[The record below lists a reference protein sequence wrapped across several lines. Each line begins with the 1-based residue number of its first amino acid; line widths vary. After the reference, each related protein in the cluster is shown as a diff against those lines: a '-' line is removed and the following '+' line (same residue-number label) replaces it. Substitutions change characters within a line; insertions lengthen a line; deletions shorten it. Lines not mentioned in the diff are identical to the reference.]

1 MELVYLW
8 VEKHKN
14 IYKQGFNFSS
24 KFECTFKPS
33 YDDNGHLD
41 NNCILLIKKSKENIG
56 IFPNNINITAIVGEN
71 GTGKSGLL
79 EILSNKYSL
88 VDYKSLFF
96 IFFDSEK
103 KLLQL
108 CGAKKDYKGYIEL
121 SELKQEEENEFKILV
136 EDKIPLL
143 NNTKTIYFSNLLN
156 EYNLE
161 TSLFFDDKHFASTLD
176 ISTTHLL
183 NKIKPIEVNYKAI
196 NYNSST
202 GFDKI
207 YRSYRIQQIQM
218 ALIAIQNGLVLSFK
232 LPKKLFIKNIDI
244 KNLFK
249 KILENSNFEQLNKVI
264 EIISDANSEDTIF
277 KNYVKMN
284 LIISLLLE
292 NKNSNNPIREEISTI
307 VLNLKKGYGLDELYE
322 KVKQELINK
331 TYKFSSDNTEFNAT
345 YIDDF
350 FVNSDKLLEQIDN
363 FSSVNNNAYEVEL
376 DINNTDFSFLETYEK
391 LIQQSEYFWDI
402 NWRGLSSGEEAFLY
416 QFSRFYFLKGNY
428 KDNPSM
434 NLKVDNREAKNLIW
448 LIDEGEL
455 TLHPQWQKQY
465 INYLI
470 QFFSK
475 NFTQNIHIIL
485 TSHSPFILSD
495 LPKDNVIFL
504 EKYKKDEDINQE
516 EGNCKNN
523 TKNIGIETFGANIHT
538 LLSHGFFMDG
548 GLMGEFAKNKINE
561 IIEILK
567 KEELTEK
574 EIKICQDII
583 SIIGEP
589 VLQNTLKQQLNQKIY
604 LKETELERLEREQK
618 EIQEK
623 IDKLKGNLNE
633 TN

>member
-1 MELVYLW
+1 M
-8 VEKHKN
+8 
-14 IYKQGFNFSS
+14 
-24 KFECTFKPS
+24 
-33 YDDNGHLD
+33 
-41 NNCILLIKKSKENIG
+41 
-56 IFPNNINITAIVGEN
+56 
-71 GTGKSGLL
+71 
-79 EILSNKYSL
+79 
-88 VDYKSLFF
+88 
-96 IFFDSEK
+96 
-103 KLLQL
+103 
-108 CGAKKDYKGYIEL
+108 
-121 SELKQEEENEFKILV
+121 
-136 EDKIPLL
+136 
-143 NNTKTIYFSNLLN
+143 LN

-218 ALIAIQNGLVLSFK
+218 ALISIQNGLNVPFK

-244 KNLFK
+244 KKFFE
-249 KILENSNFEQLNKVI
+249 KIIKNSESEQLSEVI
-264 EIISDANSEDTIF
+264 KIISHTNSEDTIF

-292 NKNSNNPIREEISTI
+292 NQDYNNPIKEKISTI
-307 VLNLKKGYGLDELYE
+307 VLNLKKGYGLDELYK
-322 KVKQELINK
+322 KVKQNLINK
-331 TYKFSSDNTEFNAT
+331 TYKLSSDDREFNIT

-416 QFSRFYFLKGNY
+416 QFSKFYFLKGNY

-475 NFTQNIHIIL
+475 NFTQNIHIII

-495 LPKDNVIFL
+495 LPKENVIFL

-516 EGNCKNN
+516 EGNCKNA
-523 TKNIGIETFGANIHT
+523 TKEIEIKTFGANIHT
-538 LLSHGFFMDG
+538 LLSHGFFMKD
-548 GLMGEFAKNKINE
+548 GLMGEFAKSKIT
-561 IIEILK
+561 EILEYLNDTK
-567 KEELTEK
+567 NEVELKT
-574 EIKICQDII
+574 
-583 SIIGEP
+583 
-589 VLQNTLKQQLNQKIY
+589 
-604 LKETELERLEREQK
+604 
-618 EIQEK
+618 IQEK
-623 IDKLKGNLNE
+623 QIKSFIESIGEDFLRNKLLDLYYKKFTEDKKEKEKLILKNKIDELQRQYDELDK
-633 TN
+633 

>member
-24 KFECTFKPS
+24 KFKCTFKPS
-33 YDDNGHLD
+33 YDDKGHLD
-41 NNCILLIKKSKENIG
+41 NNCTLLIKKSKENIS
-56 IFPNNINITAIVGEN
+56 IFPSNINITAIVGEN

-96 IFFDSEK
+96 IFFDSK
-103 KLLQL
+103 KNLLQL
-108 CGAKKDYKGYIEL
+108 CGAKKNYKGYIEL
-121 SELKQEEENEFKILV
+121 SELKQEENEFKISII
-136 EDKIPLL
+136 DDMPLL

-161 TSLFFDDKHFASTLD
+161 TSLFFHNKHFTPISD
-176 ISTTHLL
+176 ISTTYLL

-218 ALIAIQNGLVLSFK
+218 ALIAIQNGLIPSFN

-244 KNLFK
+244 KKFFE
-249 KILENSNFEQLNKVI
+249 KIIKNSESEQLSEVI
-264 EIISDANSEDTIF
+264 KIISHTNSEDIIF

-292 NKNSNNPIREEISTI
+292 NQDYNNPIKEKISTI
-307 VLNLKKGYGLDELYE
+307 VLNLKKGYSLDELYK
-322 KVKQELINK
+322 KVKQNLINK
-331 TYKFSSDNTEFNAT
+331 TYKLSSDDREFNIT

-434 NLKVDNREAKNLIW
+434 NLKVDNGEAKNLIW

-495 LPKDNVIFL
+495 LPKENVIFL
-504 EKYKKDEDINQE
+504 EKYIKDEDINQE
-516 EGNCKNN
+516 EGNCKNA
-523 TKNIGIETFGANIHT
+523 TKEIEIKTFGANIHT

>member
-33 YDDNGHLD
+33 YDDNGYLD

-96 IFFDSEK
+96 LFFDSEK
-103 KLLQL
+103 NLLQL
-108 CGAKKDYKGYIEL
+108 CGARKDCKGCIEL
-121 SELKQEEENEFKILV
+121 SELKQEENEFKISII
-136 EDKIPLL
+136 DNMPLF

-161 TSLFFDDKHFASTLD
+161 TPSPFIGKYCTSISD
-176 ISTTHLL
+176 ISTTYLL

-218 ALIAIQNGLVLSFK
+218 ALISIQNGLNVPFK

-244 KNLFK
+244 KKFFE
-249 KILENSNFEQLNKVI
+249 KIIKNSESEQLSEVI
-264 EIISDANSEDTIF
+264 KIISHTNSEDTIF

-292 NKNSNNPIREEISTI
+292 NQDYNNPIKEKISTI
-307 VLNLKKGYGLDELYE
+307 VLNLKKGYGLDELYK
-322 KVKQELINK
+322 KVKQNLINK
-331 TYKFSSDNTEFNAT
+331 TYKLSSDDREFNIT

-416 QFSRFYFLKGNY
+416 QFSKFYFLKGNY

-475 NFTQNIHIIL
+475 NFTQNVHIIL

>member
-33 YDDNGHLD
+33 YDDRGYLN
-41 NNCILLIKKSKENIG
+41 NNCTLLIKKSKENIG

-96 IFFDSEK
+96 LFFDSEK
-103 KLLQL
+103 NLLQL
-108 CGAKKDYKGYIEL
+108 CGARKDCKGCIEL
-121 SELKQEEENEFKILV
+121 SELKQEENEFKISII
-136 EDKIPLL
+136 DDMPLF

-161 TSLFFDDKHFASTLD
+161 TSLFFHNKHFTPISD
-176 ISTTHLL
+176 ISTTNLL
-183 NKIKPIEVNYKAI
+183 NNIKPIEVNYKAI

-207 YRSYRIQQIQM
+207 HHSYRIQQIQM

-350 FVNSDKLLEQIDN
+350 FVNSDKLLEQIEK
-363 FSSVNNNAYEVEL
+363 FPSISNNAYEVEL

-402 NWRGLSSGEEAFLY
+402 NWRRLSSGEEAFLY

-428 KDNPSM
+428 KDNPYM
-434 NLKVDNREAKNLIW
+434 NLKVDNGDEAKNLIW

-475 NFTQNIHIIL
+475 NFTQNIYIIL

-504 EKYKKDEDINQE
+504 EKYKKDENINQE
-516 EGNCKNN
+516 EGNCKNA
-523 TKNIGIETFGANIHT
+523 TKDIELKTFGANIHT
-538 LLSHGFFMDG
+538 LLSDGFFMSD
-548 GLMGEFAKNKINE
+548 GLMGEFAKSKIT
-561 IIEILK
+561 EIL
-567 KEELTEK
+567 EYLNDTRNEVELKT
-574 EIKICQDII
+574 
-583 SIIGEP
+583 
-589 VLQNTLKQQLNQKIY
+589 
-604 LKETELERLEREQK
+604 
-618 EIQEK
+618 IQEK
-623 IDKLKGNLNE
+623 QIKSIIESIGEDFLRNKLLDLYYKKFTEDKKEKEKLILKNKIDELQRQYDELDK
-633 TN
+633 

>member
-33 YDDNGHLD
+33 YDDKGYLND
-41 NNCILLIKKSKENIG
+41 NCTLLIKKSKENIS
-56 IFPNNINITAIVGEN
+56 IFPSNINITAIVGEN

-96 IFFDSEK
+96 IFFDSK
-103 KLLQL
+103 KNLLQL
-108 CGAKKDYKGYIEL
+108 CGAKKNYKGWIEL
-121 SELKQEEENEFKILV
+121 SELEQGQENEFKISV
-136 EDKIPLL
+136 VDDIPLL
-143 NNTKTIYFSNLLN
+143 DNVKTIYFSNLAN

-161 TSLFFDDKHFASTLD
+161 IPLFFVGKHCTSISD
-176 ISTTHLL
+176 ISTTYLL
-183 NKIKPIEVNYKAI
+183 NKIKPIEINYKAI

-218 ALIAIQNGLVLSFK
+218 ALIAIQNGLIPSFK

-244 KNLFK
+244 KKFFE
-249 KILENSNFEQLNKVI
+249 KIIKNSESEQLSEVI
-264 EIISDANSEDTIF
+264 KIISHTNSEDTIF

-292 NKNSNNPIREEISTI
+292 NQDYNNPIKEKISTI
-307 VLNLKKGYGLDELYE
+307 VLNLKKGYGLDELYK
-322 KVKQELINK
+322 KVKQNLINK
-331 TYKFSSDNTEFNAT
+331 TYKLSSDDREFNIT

-495 LPKDNVIFL
+495 LPKENVIFL
-504 EKYKKDEDINQE
+504 EKYIKDEDINQE
-516 EGNCKNN
+516 EGNCKNA
-523 TKNIGIETFGANIHT
+523 TKEIEIKTFGANIHT
-538 LLSHGFFMDG
+538 LLSHGFFMKD
-548 GLMGEFAKNKINE
+548 GLMGEFAKEEINKIIRNLNDKDYNPNIE
-561 IIEILK
+561 EKKKILAIINVIGEDFLKTKLLDMYYKKFNDEYLK
-567 KEELTEK
+567 KQRKKELELQKEKIEK
-574 EIKICQDII
+574 E
-583 SIIGEP
+583 
-589 VLQNTLKQQLNQKIY
+589 
-604 LKETELERLEREQK
+604 LE
-618 EIQEK
+618 
-623 IDKLKGNLNE
+623 NL
-633 TN
+633 

>member
-8 VEKHKN
+8 VEEYKN
-14 IYKQGFNFSS
+14 IKNQGFNFSPR
-24 KFECTFKPS
+24 FECKFDENT
-33 YDDNGHLD
+33 
-41 NNCILLIKKSKENIG
+41 KELTITENKNYVS
-56 IFPNNINITAIVGEN
+56 IFPKNINITAIVGEN

-96 IFFDSEK
+96 IFFDSK
-103 KLLQL
+103 KNLLQL
-108 CGAKKDYKGYIEL
+108 CGAKKNYKGYIEL
-121 SELKQEEENEFKILV
+121 SELKQEENEFKISII
-136 EDKIPLL
+136 DDMPLL

-161 TSLFFDDKHFASTLD
+161 TSLFFHNKHFTPISD
-176 ISTTHLL
+176 ISTTYLL

-218 ALIAIQNGLVLSFK
+218 ALIAIQNGLIPSFN

-244 KNLFK
+244 KKFFE
-249 KILENSNFEQLNKVI
+249 KIIKNSESEQLSEVI
-264 EIISDANSEDTIF
+264 KIISHTNSEDIIF

-292 NKNSNNPIREEISTI
+292 NQDYNNPIKEKISTI
-307 VLNLKKGYGLDELYE
+307 VLNLKKGYSLDELYK
-322 KVKQELINK
+322 KVKQNLINK
-331 TYKFSSDNTEFNAT
+331 TYKLSSDDREFNIT

-434 NLKVDNREAKNLIW
+434 NLKVDNGEAKNLIW

-504 EKYKKDEDINQE
+504 EKYKKDENINQE
-516 EGNCKNN
+516 EGNCKNA
-523 TKNIGIETFGANIHT
+523 TKDIELKTFGANIHT
-538 LLSHGFFMDG
+538 LLSDGFFMSD
-548 GLMGEFAKNKINE
+548 GLMGEFAKSKIT
-561 IIEILK
+561 EIL
-567 KEELTEK
+567 EYLNDTRNEVELKT
-574 EIKICQDII
+574 
-583 SIIGEP
+583 
-589 VLQNTLKQQLNQKIY
+589 
-604 LKETELERLEREQK
+604 
-618 EIQEK
+618 IQEK
-623 IDKLKGNLNE
+623 QIKSIIESIGEDFLRNKLLDLYYKKFTEDKKEKEKLILKNKIDELQRQYDELDK
-633 TN
+633 